1 MEYVTSEVMDS
12 VGMSV
17 MMAGLT
23 WLMRLP
29 LIPLLALTWPLLAP
43 FIRVMVRNARFR
55 LSLRNGTARLVTG
68 DAWVD
73 RVSRMVLLD
82 DGRLLLRLPASSSVM
97 GENTEGKSDSEEVD
111 ETVLPTERV
120 AACALVVGVRVLAI
134 VALEQKGPPQDQTSV
149 FAASPMVDV
158 AELRRA
164 CRRAQEQFS

>member
-1 MEYVTSEVMDS
+1 MECVASEVMDS

-17 MMAGLT
+17 MTAGLT

-29 LIPLLALTWPLLAP
+29 LIPMLALTWPLLAP

-68 DAWVD
+68 EAWLD

-82 DGRLLLRLPASSSVM
+82 DGRLLLRLPASSNSM
-97 GENTEGKSDSEEVD
+97 GREHDGKSSNEQIDD
-111 ETVLPTERV
+111 TALPRERV
-120 AACALVVGVRVLAI
+120 AACALVIGVRVLAI
-134 VALEQKGPPQDQTSV
+134 VALEQKGTARDEASV
-149 FAASPMVDV
+149 YAASPMVDV

-164 CRRAQEQFS
+164 CRRAQEQFC